1 MLRTRFFTA
10 ILVLLASASVRAA
23 SYQLVPGQTIPQ
35 FEIDHF
41 WLFTERGRFQHAR
54 GTLEYDVEQ
63 RTGNLRVVI
72 DADSLDTE
80 NVARDEVL
88 KGADWFDVRRHPSLS
103 FRSHRFVFEQDR
115 LVAIEGE
122 LTMLGIA
129 QPMRLE
135 IASITCSGNPDS
147 RMQRCRADASGTLQ
161 RSRFGM
167 RSGLPLIS
175 DEVRLRIQAEAYRED

>member
-1 MLRTRFFTA
+1 MLRTRFFIA
-10 ILVLLASASVRAA
+10 ILVLLASASVGAA
-23 SYQLVPGQTIPQ
+23 SYQLDPGQTIPQ

-41 WLFTERGRFQHAR
+41 WLFTVRGRFQHAQ

-63 RTGNLRVVI
+63 RTGKLRVVI
-72 DADSLDTE
+72 DAGSLDTGDE
-80 NVARDEVL
+80 ARDAEL

-103 FRSHRFVFEQDR
+103 FRSHRFVFEQDK

-147 RMQRCRADASGTLQ
+147 RRQRCRADASGTLQ
-161 RSRFGM
+161 RSHFGM
-167 RSGLPLIS
+167 RSGLPFIS